1 MKSLGGPALD
11 AQYSQM
17 LNKCGYLPEGSG
29 LYKVSHSIIQSYRF
43 QSGSLRNFS
52 ASLNVSPKTSCFQNF
67 AFGYF
72 IGFLRRGG
80 DSS

>member
-43 QSGSLRNFS
+43 QSGNLRNFS
-52 ASLNVSPKTSCFQNF
+52 ASLNVSPKTSCFQTLPLVTLL
-67 AFGYF
+67 AF
-72 IGFLRRGG
+72 
-80 DSS
+80 